1 MREICDSQT
10 PNPSNSA
17 PTISGSPPAAVVAGQ
32 SYTFTPSASDP
43 DGDALSFA
51 IVNRP
56 PWASFSAST
65 GRLSGT
71 PTSSSAGEYGQIGI
85 TVSDG
90 KIQASLTPFSVTVTQ
105 ANRAPT
111 IMGSP
116 SGTAQEGQVYE
127 FTPLAAD
134 PDGDALTFTISNRPS
149 WASFSAVTGRLSGTP
164 AAGSAGTYSSV
175 TIRASDG
182 VASTALPGF
191 SITVQQASN
200 GSATLSWLPPTTRVD
215 GTPLVGL
222 AGYYIRYGTSV
233 GSYPNKVVIS
243 NGGVTSAVVGNLPPA
258 NYYFVISAYD
268 SAGLESANSPAV
280 SKTII

>member
-1 MREICDSQT
+1 MREICNPPT
-10 PNPSNSA
+10 PTPSNTA
-17 PTISGSPPAAVVAGQ
+17 PTISGTPPSAVVAGQ
-32 SYTFTPSASDP
+32 AYTFTPSAADP

-90 KIQASLTPFSVTVTQ
+90 KSQASLTPFSVTVSQT
-105 ANRAPT
+105 NRPPT
-111 IMGSP
+111 IT
-116 SGTAQEGQVYE
+116 GTPTTTAREGQAYE
-127 FTPLAAD
+127 FTPLATDA
-134 PDGDALTFTISNRPS
+134 DGDALTFSITNRPS
-149 WASFSAVTGRLSGTP
+149 WATFSAVTGTLRGTP
-164 AAGSAGTYSSV
+164 GVGSVGTYSSV

-182 VASTALPGF
+182 AASTALPSF
-191 SITVQQASN
+191 SIAVQQAST

-215 GTPLVGL
+215 GSPLIGL

-233 GSYPNKVVIS
+233 GNYPNTVVIS

-258 NYYFVISAYD
+258 SYYFVISAYD
-268 SAGLESANSPAV
+268 SAGRESAKSLPV
-280 SKTII
+280 SKTIS